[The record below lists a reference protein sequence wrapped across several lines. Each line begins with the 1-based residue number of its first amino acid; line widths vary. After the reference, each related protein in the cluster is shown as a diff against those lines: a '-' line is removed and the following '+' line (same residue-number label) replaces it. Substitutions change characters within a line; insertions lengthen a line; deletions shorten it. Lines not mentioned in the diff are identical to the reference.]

1 MMMRT
6 LLKTYS
12 LSETCRIEPLTSG
25 LINKTWKVIDGEQQY
40 ILQQINNHVFKKP
53 FDLATNIRLIDEY
66 LKVRSPEYLFVSPLR
81 NIHDQDLIHEKDD
94 GYFRL
99 FPFIKGSHTV
109 NVVTTPEQS
118 FEAAFQ
124 FGKFTQLLSQFD
136 VKKLHITIPDF
147 HNLTLRYNQF
157 EKALET
163 GNAKRIKES
172 YALIG
177 DIKDRK
183 VIVEEFEKLQ
193 KHPDVRQRVMH
204 HDTKISNVLFDEHG
218 KGMCVIDLDTIM
230 PGYFISDVGDMMR
243 TYLSPANEEEKDF
256 KGITVRED
264 FFRAIV
270 HGYLST
276 MKAELT
282 PTERSLI
289 LYSGL
294 FMIYMQALRFLTD
307 YFNNDVYYGARYE
320 DHNLIRA
327 GNQIDLLKKMEEK
340 KEILEL
346 IIAEELRVH

>member
-1 MMMRT
+1 MRT
-6 LLKTYS
+6 ILKNYS
-12 LSETCRIEPLTSG
+12 ISETSRIEPLTSG
-25 LINKTWKVIDGEQQY
+25 LINKTWKVIDGEKQY
-40 ILQQINNHVFKKP
+40 ILQQINDHVFKKP
-53 FDLATNIRLIDEY
+53 YDLAANIRLIDEY
-66 LKVRSPEYLFVSPLR
+66 LKARSPEYLFVSPIQ
-81 NIHDQDLIHEKDD
+81 NIHEQDLIHEKDQ

-99 FPFIKGSHTV
+99 FPFIKGSHTI

-124 FGKFTQLLSQFD
+124 FGKFTRLLSQFD
-136 VKKLHITIPDF
+136 VNKLHFTIPDF

-163 GNAKRIKES
+163 GNNKRIKES
-172 YALIG
+172 YALIA

-183 VIVEEFEKLQ
+183 IIVEEFEKLR
-193 KHPDVRQRVMH
+193 KRPDVRQRVTH
-204 HDTKISNVLFDEHG
+204 NDTKISNVLFNEHG

-256 KGITVRED
+256 KAITVRED

-276 MKAELT
+276 MKSELT
-282 PTERSLI
+282 RTEQSLI

-307 YFNNDVYYGARYE
+307 YLNNDVYYGAQYQ

-327 GNQIDLLKKMEEK
+327 GNQIHLLKKMEEK
-340 KEILEL
+340 KEIFEL
-346 IIAEELRVH
+346 IISEELRLD